1 MRRGRG
7 GAKGRLLV
15 TDEKNGEKFGGVGNN
30 DYLCSGL
37 NKERTDMNTLTISDF
52 KKNMSSSLNRID
64 AGERVY
70 IRRGTQIYTVIPVRD
85 NDDLS
90 PDLYADIEAGRKE
103 YAAGKC
109 VECRNHEEL
118 SSFLESL

>member
-1 MRRGRG
+1 MI
-7 GAKGRLLV
+7 
-15 TDEKNGEKFGGVGNN
+15 TDEKKGEKFGGVRNN